1 MPRELH
7 EQRGM
12 AEDLQ
17 GLRCR
22 SGASHLTRWSK
33 KSSFGVFTEKRLL
46 KTQGLWTLLFSI
58 SGLFDS
64 LNEGMQATAYSL
76 RCAAASRRV

>member
-7 EQRGM
+7 EQPGV

-22 SGASHLTRWSK
+22 SGASRLTRRSK
-33 KSSFGVFTEKRLL
+33 KSSFGVFTEKCLL
-46 KTQGLWTLLFSI
+46 KTKELWTLLFSI
-58 SGLFDS
+58 SGFFDS
-64 LNEGMQATAYSL
+64 RNEGMQATAYSL
-76 RCAAASRRV
+76 HCAAASRRV